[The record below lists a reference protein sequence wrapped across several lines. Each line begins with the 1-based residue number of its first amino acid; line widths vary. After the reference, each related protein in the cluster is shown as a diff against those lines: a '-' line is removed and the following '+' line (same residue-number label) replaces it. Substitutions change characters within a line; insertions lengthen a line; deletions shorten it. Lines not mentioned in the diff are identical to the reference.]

1 LYIYYLNFYKAT
13 NFSIFSYL
21 KSLQLSANSVT
32 EVILTF
38 VPSTTN
44 IALSINLFILV
55 YLIIFFMNVYNG
67 IFLPYCLN
75 YKPVK
80 VNSPSKEEV
89 KPILFDRREH
99 SRMLRIISLLFN
111 LDKSTTRKLHKVLDD
126 FMSILSESGTKFLA
140 QYWSECFRL
149 IGQFISGTKISNNKT
164 WVKVYKNGLPKILGN
179 DFKQFIENQ
188 VKILDSM
195 KLTEMQGNTQNQ
207 NISPLFRAIITLF
220 AWNRG
225 IGVKH
230 EIRFDSVTNPHSG
243 LRLSLDLDIIKES
256 LAKLS
261 LDNCNLVKRLSKP
274 TFFISNKSGTN
285 SKLAFLSFGL
295 DTVGFIR
302 NPKVLLAY
310 IKLCYKLNFILL
322 LIVFILC
329 IIICLPLSL
338 LILYHPIY
346 LGRLAIIKELK
357 GKARVIGITDQWT
370 QWLLKPVHDAIANIL
385 NEIPEDGTHN
395 QLKPVKLMLSLHK
408 GSNEF
413 NSLDLSNATDRL
425 PVAFQADILSCLGFP
440 GPDWMTLLQR
450 PYNYEGINYNY
461 AVGQPMGAYSSFV
474 MLALA
479 NHVLVLS
486 SLGSYN
492 KGSGQY
498 AVLGD
503 DVCIHSNAASLKY
516 TESLRLLGVEV
527 NPVKG
532 FFGDLIEFAKNW
544 FHSSGINLSPLG
556 TKVLLRTSRK
566 PVYFTALLMDFF
578 QKEFNSLYLPVF
590 DQINQI
596 LLFINNKDKV
606 LSDYNPNDIINKSL
620 KWLFCSLGPQSGLH
634 SIYLVEQNVDVTSI
648 KMFYNTLLSR
658 LGLTESTVSIYYVKL
673 INKASWVRFHHLSK
687 IMVDFRKNIIFLL
700 NPQIWNSKNPIWKI
714 SKINHG
720 YLASVVT
727 FASGPLLLLI
737 LVRITILKILSLI
750 VPLLCSLYLCLIGGS
765 HLSKRFLD
773 NIYYFKN
780 SLKRWYH
787 NFILQ
792 WDLVNA
798 GKAEPSPIQLNF
810 KTKGPS
816 NIILRKPSLFYN
828 WVKGTYSSIPIQLLC
843 NMIVKREPDT
853 LPAVKTT
860 ERLLCALVPEYNK
873 YFVHN
878 KSRLLLELKKKRRL
892 VLPRTKT
899 KYKKIKKV
907 NTRNKGFK
915 S

>member
-1 LYIYYLNFYKAT
+1 
-13 NFSIFSYL
+13 
-21 KSLQLSANSVT
+21 
-32 EVILTF
+32 
-38 VPSTTN
+38 
-44 IALSINLFILV
+44 
-55 YLIIFFMNVYNG
+55 
-67 IFLPYCLN
+67 
-75 YKPVK
+75 
-80 VNSPSKEEV
+80 
-89 KPILFDRREH
+89 
-99 SRMLRIISLLFN
+99 MLRIISLLMN
-111 LDKSTTRKLHKVLDD
+111 LDKSTTRKLHIILDD
-126 FMSILSESGTKFLA
+126 FMSILSKSGTKMLA

-149 IGQFISGTKISNNKT
+149 IGQFISGTKIPNTKIR
-164 WVKVYKNGLPKILGN
+164 VKKYKNGLPKILGN
-179 DFKQFIENQ
+179 NFKQFIEKQ
-188 VKILDSM
+188 VLILNSI
-195 KLTEMQGNTQNQ
+195 KSSEMQDNVQNQ
-207 NISPLFRAIITLF
+207 TISPLFRAIITLF

-230 EIRFDSVTNPHSG
+230 EIKFNSVTNPHSG
-243 LRLSLDLDIIKES
+243 EKLSLDLELIKES

-261 LDNCNLVKRLSKP
+261 LDNYNLIKRLRKP

-295 DTVGFIR
+295 DTIGFIR

-310 IKLCYKLNFILL
+310 LKLCYKLNFKLL
-322 LIVFILC
+322 LLVFIICL
-329 IIICLPLSL
+329 ILCLPLSL
-338 LILYHPIY
+338 LIVGHPIY

-370 QWLLKPVHDAIANIL
+370 QWLLKPVHDAIARIL
-385 NEIPEDGTHN
+385 NDIPEDGTHN
-395 QLKPVKLMLSLHK
+395 QLKPVKLMLSKHK

-425 PVAFQADILSCLGFP
+425 PVVFQADILTCLGFP
-440 GPDWMTLLQR
+440 GQDWMTLLQR
-450 PYNYEGINYNY
+450 PYSYEGVNYNY

-479 NHVLVLS
+479 NHILVLS
-486 SLGSYN
+486 SLNSYN

-503 DVCIHSNAASLKY
+503 DVCIHSNEASLKY
-516 TESLRLLGVEV
+516 TGLLRLLGVEV

-596 LLFINNKDKV
+596 LLFINNKDIEKY
-606 LSDYNPNDIINKSL
+606 DPNDIINKSL

-634 SIYLVEQNVDVTSI
+634 SIYLVEQNVDIDSI
-648 KMFYNTLLSR
+648 KLFYSTLLSR
-658 LGLTESTVSIYYVKL
+658 LGLTESTVSTYYVKL

-687 IMVDFRKNIIFLL
+687 IMFDFKKNLTFLL
-700 NPQIWNSKNPIWKI
+700 NPQVWNSKNPIWRI

-720 YLASVVT
+720 YLASVIA
-727 FASGPLLLLI
+727 FASGPLLFIL
-737 LVRITILKILSLI
+737 LVRITITKILSLI
-750 VPLLCSLYLCLIGGS
+750 VPLLLSLYLTLIGGS
-765 HLSKRFLD
+765 HLSKRLLN
-773 NIYYFKN
+773 NIYYFRN
-780 SLKRWYH
+780 TLKRWYH

-798 GKAEPSPIQLNF
+798 GKAEPTPIRLEI

-843 NMIVKREPDT
+843 NIIVKREPDT

-860 ERLLCALVPEYNK
+860 ERLLCSLVPEYNK
-873 YFVHN
+873 YFMHN
-878 KSRLLLELKKKRRL
+878 KSMLQLELKKKRKL
-892 VLPRTKT
+892 KLPTKS
-899 KYKKIKKV
+899 KYKRNKNV

>member
-1 LYIYYLNFYKAT
+1 MNIYT
-13 NFSIFSYL
+13 
-21 KSLQLSANSVT
+21 
-32 EVILTF
+32 
-38 VPSTTN
+38 
-44 IALSINLFILV
+44 
-55 YLIIFFMNVYNG
+55 G
-67 IFLPYCLN
+67 IFLPYCVG
-75 YKPVK
+75 YKPSK
-80 VNSPSKEEV
+80 VDSPSKEEV
-89 KPILFDRREH
+89 KPILFDRKEH

-111 LDKSTTRKLHKVLDD
+111 LDKPTTRKLHVILDD
-126 FMSILSESGTKFLA
+126 FMSILSKSGTKMLA

-149 IGQFISGTKISNNKT
+149 IGQFISGTKIPNTKIR
-164 WVKVYKNGLPKILGN
+164 VKKYKNGLPRILGN
-179 DFKQFIENQ
+179 NFKQFIENQ
-188 VKILDSM
+188 VLILNSI
-195 KLTEMQGNTQNQ
+195 KSSEMQDNIQNQ
-207 NISPLFRAIITLF
+207 KISPLFRAIITIF

-230 EIRFDSVTNPHSG
+230 EIRFNSVTNPHSG
-243 LRLSLDLDIIKES
+243 EKLSLDLSTIKES

-261 LDNCNLVKRLSKP
+261 LGNCNLVKRLSKP

-310 IKLCYKLNFILL
+310 LKLCYKLNFRLL
-322 LIVFILC
+322 LVVFILC
-329 IIICLPLSL
+329 LILCLPLSL
-338 LILYHPIY
+338 LIIHHPIY

-370 QWLLKPVHDAIANIL
+370 QWLLKPVHDAIADIL
-385 NEIPEDGTHN
+385 SDIPEDGTHN
-395 QLKPVKLMLSLHK
+395 QLKPVKSMLSLHK

-440 GPDWMTLLQR
+440 GQDWMSLLQR
-450 PYNYEGINYNY
+450 PYNYDGINYDY

-486 SLGSYN
+486 SLDSYN

-516 TESLRLLGVEV
+516 TGLLRLLGVEV

-578 QKEFNSLYLPVF
+578 QKEFNSLYLPVL

-596 LLFINNKDKV
+596 ILFINNKDI
-606 LSDYNPNDIINKSL
+606 DNYDPNDVINKGL

-658 LGLTESTVSIYYVKL
+658 LGLTESTVSTYYVKL
-673 INKASWVRFHHLSK
+673 INKASWVRIHHLSK
-687 IMVDFRKNIIFLL
+687 IMKDFRKNIIFLL
-700 NPQIWNSKNPIWKI
+700 NPQIWNSKNPIWRI

-720 YLASVVT
+720 YLASVIT
-727 FASGPLLLLI
+727 IASGPLLLLL

-750 VPLLCSLYLCLIGGS
+750 VPLLCSIYLTLIGGS
-765 HLSKRFLD
+765 HLSKRFLN
-773 NIYYFKN
+773 NIYYFWN

-798 GKAEPSPIQLNF
+798 GKAEPEPIQLQF

-816 NIILRKPSLFYN
+816 NLILRKPSLFYN

-843 NMIVKREPDT
+843 NIVVKREPDT
-853 LPAVKTT
+853 LPAVITT
-860 ERLLCALVPEYNK
+860 EKLLCSLVPEYNK
-873 YFVHN
+873 YFVRN
-878 KSRLLLELKKKRRL
+878 KSLLLIELKKKR
-892 VLPRTKT
+892 KT
-899 KYKKIKKV
+899 KIPLIKKSYKRIKKV
-907 NTRNKGFK
+907 NTRNKGLK